1 MGTVAHRDDERGD
14 DAGVARHHEISRRVV
29 RHPSDRVHGHAVR
42 GDGAAARR
50 GEAAR
55 QPGEER
61 GRADEGEVG
70 PVGIDDRAGGLEERR
85 DEEQL
90 RALVREPIGDPAARR
105 REEEAAEGADG
116 AGEGQRGLR
125 GVGDVVAEQ
134 GEAVL
139 ADLVLELTASNEP
152 RVSAVG
158 KQTDRSRLRG
168 KVDTWPSYARPK
180 PSSGSQSYPAP
191 RLLFPPP
198 SYPRLRLPSK

>member
-1 MGTVAHRDDERGD
+1 MSARLLLAFLKNATQMPEMIVADY
-14 DAGVARHHEISRRVV
+14 
-29 RHPSDRVHGHAVR
+29 
-42 GDGAAARR
+42 
-50 GEAAR
+50 R
-55 QPGEER
+55 QPREEG

-85 DEEQL
+85 DKKQL
-90 RALVREPIGDPAARR
+90 RALVREPISDPAARR

-134 GEAVL
+134 REAVL

-168 KVDTWPSYARPK
+168 KVDTW
-180 PSSGSQSYPAP
+180 Q
-191 RLLFPPP
+191 LC
-198 SYPRLRLPSK
+198 

>member
-1 MGTVAHRDDERGD
+1 MGTAAYRDDERGD
-14 DAGVARHHEISRRVV
+14 DAGIARHHEISRRVV
-29 RHPSDRVHGHAVR
+29 RHPSDRVHGHTVR
-42 GDGAAARR
+42 GDGTAARR
-50 GEAAR
+50 GEAALSARLLLALLEECNPDASNDRADYR

-158 KQTDRSRLRG
+158 KQTGRSRLRG
-168 KVDTWPSYARPK
+168 EFDTWQL
-180 PSSGSQSYPAP
+180 G
-191 RLLFPPP
+191 
-198 SYPRLRLPSK
+198 

>member
-1 MGTVAHRDDERGD
+1 MSRLLVQGRVRVDVAAHRDDERRD
-14 DAGVARHHEISRRVV
+14 DAGVARHHEISRRCD
-29 RHPSDRVHGHAVR
+29 RYLRDRVHGHAVR

-50 GEAAR
+50 REASG

-168 KVDTWPSYARPK
+168 KFDTWQL
-180 PSSGSQSYPAP
+180 G
-191 RLLFPPP
+191 
-198 SYPRLRLPSK
+198 

>member
-1 MGTVAHRDDERGD
+1 M
-14 DAGVARHHEISRRVV
+14 
-29 RHPSDRVHGHAVR
+29 
-42 GDGAAARR
+42 
-50 GEAAR
+50 
-55 QPGEER
+55 
-61 GRADEGEVG
+61 
-70 PVGIDDRAGGLEERR
+70 
-85 DEEQL
+85 
-90 RALVREPIGDPAARR
+90 REPISDPAARR

-168 KVDTWPSYARPK
+168 KIDTW
-180 PSSGSQSYPAP
+180 Q
-191 RLLFPPP
+191 LC
-198 SYPRLRLPSK
+198 

>member
-1 MGTVAHRDDERGD
+1 MGTAAYRDNERGD
-14 DAGVARHHEISRRVV
+14 DAGIARHHEISRRVV

-42 GDGAAARR
+42 SDGAAARR
-50 GEAAR
+50 GEATG
-55 QPGEER
+55 QPREEG

-70 PVGIDDRAGGLEERR
+70 PVGIDDRAGGLEERG

-134 GEAVL
+134 REAVL
-139 ADLVLELTASNEP
+139 ADLVLELTASSEP

-168 KVDTWPSYARPK
+168 KIDTW
-180 PSSGSQSYPAP
+180 Q
-191 RLLFPPP
+191 LC
-198 SYPRLRLPSK
+198 